1 MSATTTTD
9 KSATRYTLNCGHVV
23 DAPAGKAMG
32 SQLRC
37 SICSH
42 EAGKAVR
49 PRIKAVVNPTGDP
62 TVDAALGKL
71 VDELVDPFAGAPVIG
86 PAQVAEAA
94 AKAGVSDM
102 AKARQARLDRAKAA
116 AANGDDPAVVLAEP
130 LPAKAKAKRA
140 KADAWCIRF
149 RNMSAAR
156 RDALVFAGWPHEA
169 DGPLVICDPQS
180 AAAFTGLLTG
190 ALNRVADQPQPTDRQ
205 RRTIEQMLAVA
216 QKQRAQAPAA
226 DSGADK
232 G

>member
-1 MSATTTTD
+1 MSTTTTTTTT
-9 KSATRYTLNCGHVV
+9 ARYTLSCHVV
-23 DAPAGKAMG
+23 MAPAGKAVG

-37 SICSH
+37 PECS
-42 EAGKAVR
+42 EAAGKTVR
-49 PRIKAVVNPTGDP
+49 PRVKAVVNPTGDE
-62 TVDAALGKL
+62 TVDAALASL